1 VIDSKHVSDRE
12 PPPLFPPHAR
22 RAYGRPSASRTSPA
36 PLYKI
41 GDRVIF
47 DGRASIVEDVKRAST
62 GAYILTVSN
71 YAGGWMIG
79 ETHSGLSAE

>member
-1 VIDSKHVSDRE
+1 MSAIAN
-12 PPPLFPPHAR
+12 P
-22 RAYGRPSASRTSPA
+22 RPSSRLTRAERMTALSAVRTSPA

-47 DGRASIVEDVKRAST
+47 DGLASIVEDAKRAST

-71 YAGGWMIG
+71 YVGGWMIG

>member
-1 VIDSKHVSDRE
+1 MSAIANPRPSSR
-12 PPPLFPPHAR
+12 LT
-22 RAYGRPSASRTSPA
+22 RAERMAALSASRTSPA

-47 DGRASIVEDVKRAST
+47 DGRASIVEDVQIVNGT
-62 GAYILTVSN
+62 VVLTVSN
-71 YAGGWMIG
+71 YATRSLIG

>member
-1 VIDSKHVSDRE
+1 MSAIANPRPSSR
-12 PPPLFPPHAR
+12 LT
-22 RAYGRPSASRTSPA
+22 RAERMAALSASRTSPV

-62 GAYILTVSN
+62 GAYLVTVSN
-71 YAGGWMIG
+71 YAGGWMIA
-79 ETHSGLSAE
+79 ETHSGISAE

>member
-1 VIDSKHVSDRE
+1 MSAIANTRPSSR
-12 PPPLFPPHAR
+12 LT
-22 RAYGRPSASRTSPA
+22 RAERMADLSASRTSPA

-62 GAYILTVSN
+62 GAYLVTISN

>member
-1 VIDSKHVSDRE
+1 MSAIANPRPSSR
-12 PPPLFPPHAR
+12 PT
-22 RAYGRPSASRTSPA
+22 RAERMAALSASRTSPA

-62 GAYILTVSN
+62 GAYLVTISN